1 VNTRNLWLTTA
12 AALAVFVALDLVVRY
27 ARFPGY
33 GALIG
38 FGGCVVIVV
47 VSKWIG
53 KVLLERSEGYY
64 EHDVAPDVQEDL
76 RGE

>member
-1 VNTRNLWLTTA
+1 MNTRRLWVITGI
-12 AALAVFVALDLVVRY
+12 ALVVVVALDLVVQY

-53 KVLLERSEGYY
+53 KRLLERPEGYY

-76 RGE
+76 RGG